1 MGSIQLN
8 FLAQPQVPTKL
19 LFCLRLKEKRSTD
32 GSVLSVKEG
41 INLFKDPKLMGL
53 KWNIWRNGLGYSK
66 RSMNFFVQKINQL
79 ILESLLW

>member
-32 GSVLSVKEG
+32 GLVLSVKEG
-41 INLFKDPKLMGL
+41 IDLFKDPKLVGL

-66 RSMNFFVQKINQL
+66 GSMNFLSTRIN
-79 ILESLLW
+79 